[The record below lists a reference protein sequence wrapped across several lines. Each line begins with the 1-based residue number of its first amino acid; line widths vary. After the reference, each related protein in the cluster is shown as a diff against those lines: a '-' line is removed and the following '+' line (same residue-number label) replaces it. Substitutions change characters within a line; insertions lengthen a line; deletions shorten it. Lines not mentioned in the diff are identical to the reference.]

1 MGHAEL
7 DLIRTER
14 NLSYMEH
21 NQLSSVA
28 LGSVIKQILKEE
40 SLSQNQLA
48 ISSGIP
54 RNTLNRKINGGIF
67 DFNEL
72 TRISQVVKKK
82 LSTIIA
88 LAEEQES

>member
-1 MGHAEL
+1 
-7 DLIRTER
+7 
-14 NLSYMEH
+14 MEH

-88 LAEEQES
+88 LAEERES